1 VTLVL
6 IVLLVLLW
14 GAVIVPTI
22 LRVRQSPASSVGAF
36 RKNMQALGARSAT
49 RPLRRPSGG
58 GAGTAGRWILGP
70 PPRQSSARYRSSAP
84 SRTQP
89 PPAAR
94 HRPRGSR
101 SSGSW
106 LVARDDFD
114 SGGLT
119 MDQRRA
125 IFFTLLTAAAFTLL
139 LGLAFGLLLRIHLG
153 VDVALLG
160 YVVYLVRTKP
170 RTMEPREVATYYP
183 GAARGSV
190 DGRRGRDSEREWLRA
205 GEL

>member
-1 VTLVL
+1 MTLLL

-14 GAVIVPTI
+14 GAVIVPAL

-36 RKNMQALGARSAT
+36 RKNMQALGARSST
-49 RPLRRPSGG
+49 RPLRRPSGA
-58 GAGTAGRWILGP
+58 GAGAAGRWILGP
-70 PPRQSSARYRSSAP
+70 PPRQSSARYRSSAA
-84 SRTQP
+84 SRTQAR
-89 PPAAR
+89 PAAR
-94 HRPRGSR
+94 YRPQGSR
-101 SSGSW
+101 PSGSW

-114 SGGLT
+114 TGGLT

-125 IFFTLLTAAAFTLL
+125 IFYGLLTTAAFTLL
-139 LGLAFGLLLRIHLG
+139 LGLAFGLLLRVHLG

-170 RTMEPREVATYYP
+170 RVREPRAVATYYSS
-183 GAARGSV
+183 AARGPV
-190 DGRRGRDSEREWLRA
+190 DGRRGRDEREWLRV

>member
-1 VTLVL
+1 VTLLL

-14 GAVIVPTI
+14 GAVIVPAL

-36 RKNMQALGARSAT
+36 RKNMQALGARSST
-49 RPLRRPSGG
+49 RPLRRPSGAS
-58 GAGTAGRWILGP
+58 AGTAGRWILGP
-70 PPRQSSARYRSSAP
+70 PPRQSSARYRSSAA
-84 SRTQP
+84 SRTQAR
-89 PPAAR
+89 PAAR
-94 HRPRGSR
+94 YRPQGSR

-106 LVARDDFD
+106 LVARDDLD

-119 MDQRRA
+119 MDQRRT
-125 IFFTLLTAAAFTLL
+125 IFFTLLTTSAFTLL

-170 RTMEPREVATYYP
+170 RTREPREVATYYP
-183 GAARGSV
+183 GAARGPV

>member
-14 GAVIVPTI
+14 GAVIVPTL

-36 RKNMQALGARSAT
+36 RKNMQALGARSST
-49 RPLRRPSGG
+49 RPLRRPP
-58 GAGTAGRWILGP
+58 GAGAGAAGRWILGP
-70 PPRQSSARYRSSAP
+70 PPRQSSARYRSSAASP
-84 SRTQP
+84 TQAR
-89 PPAAR
+89 PAAR
-94 HRPRGSR
+94 YRPQSSR
-101 SSGSW
+101 PTGSW
-106 LVARDDFD
+106 LLARDDFE

-119 MDQRRA
+119 MDQRRT
-125 IFFTLLTAAAFTLL
+125 IFFGLLTTAAFTLL

-160 YVVYLVRTKP
+160 YVVYLARTKP
-170 RTMEPREVATYYP
+170 RARESREVATYYSP
-183 GAARGSV
+183 ATRGPV
-190 DGRRGRDSEREWLRA
+190 DGRRGRDNEREWLRV

>member
-14 GAVIVPTI
+14 GAVIVPTL

-36 RKNMQALGARSAT
+36 RKNMQALGARSST
-49 RPLRRPSGG
+49 RPLRRPSGA
-58 GAGTAGRWILGP
+58 GAGAAGRWILVP
-70 PPRQSSARYRSSAP
+70 PPRQSSARYRSSAASP
-84 SRTQP
+84 TQAR
-89 PPAAR
+89 PAAR
-94 HRPRGSR
+94 YRPQSSR
-101 SSGSW
+101 PTGSW
-106 LVARDDFD
+106 LLARDDFE

-119 MDQRRA
+119 MDQRRTL
-125 IFFTLLTAAAFTLL
+125 FFGLLTTAAFTLL

-160 YVVYLVRTKP
+160 YVVYLARTKP
-170 RTMEPREVATYYP
+170 RARESREVATYYSP
-183 GAARGSV
+183 ATRGPV
-190 DGRRGRDSEREWLRA
+190 DGRRGRDNEREWLRV

>member
-1 VTLVL
+1 MTLLL

-14 GAVIVPTI
+14 GAVIVPTL

-36 RKNMQALGARSAT
+36 RKNMQALGARSST
-49 RPLRRPSGG
+49 RPLRRPSGA

-70 PPRQSSARYRSSAP
+70 PPRQSSARYRSSAA
-84 SRTQP
+84 SGTQAR
-89 PPAAR
+89 PAAR
-94 HRPRGSR
+94 YRPQGSR
-101 SSGSW
+101 PSGSW
-106 LVARDDFD
+106 LVARDDFE

-119 MDQRRA
+119 MDQRRT
-125 IFFTLLTAAAFTLL
+125 IFFTLITTAAFTLL

-170 RTMEPREVATYYP
+170 RTREPREVATYYP
-183 GAARGSV
+183 GVARGPV
-190 DGRRGRDSEREWLRA
+190 DGRRGRDGEREWLRV